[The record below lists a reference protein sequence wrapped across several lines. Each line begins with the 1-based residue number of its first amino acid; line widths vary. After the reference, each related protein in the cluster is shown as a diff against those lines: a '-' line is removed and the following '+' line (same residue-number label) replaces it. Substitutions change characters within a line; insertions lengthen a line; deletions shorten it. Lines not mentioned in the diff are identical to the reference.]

1 MIIDNRN
8 PPGTFTFIT
17 TNYTVSETA
26 GTASIMVIRTNG
38 SGDTVTLKYL
48 TQDLSGT
55 PPPGIGFARSNV
67 NYYAT
72 SGTLTFYPGITNQSF
87 TVSIRDDGH
96 VDPDLALRLVITNI
110 VAQHPM
116 NGTALGGITNAW
128 LTIID
133 GDFPQ
138 GRLNFSTASFA
149 TNETAGNAV
158 ITVTRTGGSQGTMT
172 VLCSTTNTV
181 ASATNTPAVPGVNY
195 FPVTNVLLVWTNGD
209 SAPKSFTGPGAA
221 RQPDHFQPHRRSPVV
236 NAGPERRDQQR
247 GAGAAQQRGL
257 DHPQC

>member
-1 MIIDNRN
+1 M
-8 PPGTFTFIT
+8 
-17 TNYTVSETA
+17 
-26 GTASIMVIRTNG
+26 
-38 SGDTVTLKYL
+38 
-48 TQDLSGT
+48 TQDLSVT
-55 PPPGIGFARSNV
+55 PPPGTGIARSNI

-87 TVSIRDDGH
+87 NVRIRQDGH
-96 VDPDLALRLVITNI
+96 VDPDLALLLVITNI

-138 GRLNFSTASFA
+138 GRLNFSAASFK
-149 TNETAGNAV
+149 TNETAGDAV

-181 ASATNTPAVPGVNY
+181 ASSTNTPAVPGVNY
-195 FPVTNVLLVWTNGD
+195 LPVTNVLLSWSNGD
-209 SAPKSFTGPGAA
+209 SAPKTFTIPVLHDNLITSNLTVGLQFSTPILNGVTNGLALGLVSNAVLTILNDDHLGTLSFSSPTYSQNEKRRLRDCPGRA
-221 RQPDHFQPHRRSPVV
+221 P
-236 NAGPERRDQQR
+236 GGQR
-247 GAGAAQQRGL
+247 GHAQR
-257 DHPQC
+257 